1 MRTTQKII
9 IELFGKNI
17 KTMSKHLTNIFES
30 IELVRSEVTF
40 NPNDSTNSRI
50 IIINKIYK
58 VKAIFHEQSNFT

>member
-17 KTMSKHLTNIFES
+17 KTISKHLTNIFKS
-30 IELVRSEVTF
+30 GKLVKLEDTF
-40 NPNDSTNSRI
+40 NQNDSTNCRI

>member
-1 MRTTQKII
+1 
-9 IELFGKNI
+9 
-17 KTMSKHLTNIFES
+17 MSKHLTNIFES